1 MTDKDGAKNGKKS
14 ISDWVNRL
22 DEVVAKRMSADS

>member
-1 MTDKDGAKNGKKS
+1 MTDKHGTPNGKKS

-22 DEVVAKRMSADS
+22 DEVVSKRFSAEA